1 MIQNIVQYLNL
12 RLETLGRIA
21 DLHGISERRKRE
33 IDGANVPYC
42 YVGSGEFKAV
52 NIDNGNVG
60 WWRPR
65 GGFNMEPVEVIGRAV
80 RQQRATY
87 PLRFVAVLRRELSVS
102 DDAFMPS
109 RLAEDI
115 ANALNFDNGDLRGI
129 LKAINVEARA
139 SGGEFDAAT
148 IWPTEFQTSIPD
160 LRYELAMVA
169 VDVTVEVVG
178 RYSCWEGEC
187 ATDTDILHLFNF
199 CDPSVVARLTD
210 AQRVCLEAAICPTP
224 EDANW
229 QLFNTEGTLLST
241 GSIPSG
247 DTDSI
252 VAPDATVLINTVQFD
267 TVASGDDIDLPV
279 VNGGSNPVGSEQS
292 GEWVIGNSTVTINGT
307 QVGDIVAEDTLPL
320 AVELDGNPSG
330 SWNAGTQTWEV
341 TSTPCANGLLGINGN
356 AGLVAVPSGGTA
368 NLEVRQGGVNVGS
381 WDGTRWIV
389 PPCAPATF
397 SIGGTQVD
405 TIASG
410 ADLDVTLL
418 LDGVAPPS
426 YTYNSGTDTLNVISP
441 PPASGWQ
448 RPSDWIAIPDLTSAD
463 ERGYFLVVVFE
474 NAYNQLGLTIN
485 NLAANINWG
494 DGTSVVS
501 NGSVQT
507 KVYDYATLA
516 GPISVWPDGRNYKQ
530 VLVDITRVG
539 GAITSMSWT
548 SATTV
553 NPRGNNNVVDA
564 IFSFPSLTT
573 CALSLVASSGTRAM
587 SLLQRLRVRNTG
599 AVTTWQMGGLNSLQ
613 ALEWADFE
621 GTIPNDLL
629 ATVQVL
635 ELASLNISAVNALRM
650 FSPSRIRKVGSITA
664 NNLTGATGSRN
675 VFADCPILEEVGPIT
690 MNAATNLQSFFG
702 SSLGCPM
709 LTKVGLITAPNVQVL
724 DQFVI
729 NCYSLEELIFSNCA
743 AVTSVGGMVSN
754 CVSLVNLVMPNLTRG
769 VSFVTTAIGLTGMSN
784 FANSIGTAS
793 GAQTITVTGTPFGA
807 LLTALNPTAVAIA
820 AVMSGKGYT
829 ISN

>member
-33 IDGANVPYC
+33 SDGANVPYC

-65 GGFNMEPVEVIGRAV
+65 GGFTMEPVEVIGRAV

-87 PLRFVAVLRRELSVS
+87 PLRFVAILRRELSTS

-199 CDPSVVARLTD
+199 CDPSVVARLTP
-210 AQRVCLEAAICPTP
+210 AQVECLQVIA

-229 QLFNTEGTLLST
+229 ELFNTEGTLLET

-252 VAPDATVLINTVQFD
+252 VAPDATVLINGTQVD
-267 TVASGDDIDLPV
+267 TVASGDAIDLPV

-307 QVGDIVAEDTLPL
+307 QVGDIEAEDSLPI

-330 SWNAGTQTWEV
+330 VWNAGTQTWEV
-341 TSTPCANGLLGINGN
+341 TSPPCADGLLGINGN
-356 AGLVAVPSGGTA
+356 AGLVSVPSGGTA
-368 NLEVRQGGVNVGS
+368 NVEVQQGGVNVGS
-381 WDGTRWIV
+381 WNGTRWIV

-397 SIGGTQVD
+397 SIDGTQVD

-410 ADLDVTLL
+410 ADLNVSVELN
-418 LDGVAPPS
+418 GSPVMP
-426 YTYNSGTDTLNVISP
+426 TYNSGTKVIGVTGGVSAALSVSVSDATPDFGDTITITATATGFVP
-441 PPASGWQ
+441 TQ
-448 RPSDWIAIPDLTSAD
+448 
-463 ERGYFLVVVFE
+463 YQFLLF
-474 NAYNQLGLTIN
+474 
-485 NLAANINWG
+485 
-494 DGTSVVS
+494 
-501 NGSVQT
+501 NGSVTLLAQQVGNTLNWTVNVIGGNYDIYVLATDGASNTYGVDAVSIQVDPDAAAFFLATGITNVVINAAVENLVIGLKSFGIWSKIKAMYPLVGGVSNTHKFNLKDPRDLNAAYRLAFFGGVTHNSDGITGNGTNAYAQT
-507 KVYDYATLA
+507 YFVPNGNLNLNTSGITWYSRTSFALTGGDNFPMGAYGAAGQGLGVDYSGASSYVLNNDGTFDNAAHLRN
-516 GPISVWPDGRNYKQ
+516 GVISVNRTVSTTKDLWRNGTK
-530 VLVDITRVG
+530 IS
-539 GAITSMSWT
+539 AI
-548 SATTV
+548 A
-553 NPRGNNNVVDA
+553 
-564 IFSFPSLTT
+564 
-573 CALSLVASSGTRAM
+573 
-587 SLLQRLRVRNTG
+587 RNT
-599 AVTTWQMGGLNSLQ
+599 TSLP
-613 ALEWADFE
+613 
-621 GTIPNDLL
+621 T
-629 ATVQVL
+629 
-635 ELASLNISAVNALRM
+635 
-650 FSPSRIRKVGSITA
+650 
-664 NNLTGATGSRN
+664 
-675 VFADCPILEEVGPIT
+675 
-690 MNAATNLQSFFG
+690 
-702 SSLGCPM
+702 
-709 LTKVGLITAPNVQVL
+709 
-724 DQFVI
+724 
-729 NCYSLEELIFSNCA
+729 
-743 AVTSVGGMVSN
+743 
-754 CVSLVNLVMPNLTRG
+754 
-769 VSFVTTAIGLTGMSN
+769 
-784 FANSIGTAS
+784 NSIGILA
-793 GAQTITVTGTPFGA
+793 VGTPQYYTNA
-807 LLTALNPTAVAIA
+807 NIATAVIHDGMTD
-820 AVMSGKGYT
+820 VDMGNLHSLIQTFNTSLGR
-829 ISN
+829 